1 MFYDLEV
8 HCVCGF
14 RIFRL
19 SCHLAMTKVEIYIV
33 EPVRV
38 DVNIHCRTC
47 QSGCKVFLNHNLMI
61 DLCVLYLHAI
71 SPVVMCVCV
80 RLA

>member
-38 DVNIHCRTC
+38 DVKFC
-47 QSGCKVFLNHNLMI
+47 LNQHNLMI